1 MEPIWNDGRRF
12 AGRVALV
19 TGAGGT
25 LGGAVATGFGREGAA
40 VVLGYRSSQSA
51 AEAVAAQIV
60 SAGGAAYADRL
71 DVTDQDSVD
80 GFVARA
86 DETYGR
92 VDVLVNAAGRLDQA
106 DTVRFEAM
114 TPEAAT
120 ELLMVDVVGTGR
132 SAGSPRRSRETS
144 HRRFAST
151 RSRLVRSQGI
161 GSRSGV
167 SPRNTSKRRRR

>member
-1 MEPIWNDGRRF
+1 LTADVPVEPIWTTAGGF

-40 VVLGYRSSQSA
+40 VVLGYRSSQAA

-71 DVTDQDSVD
+71 DVTDQESVD
-80 GFVARA
+80 RFVARA

-92 VDVLVNAAGRLDQA
+92 VDVLVNAAGRLDQ
-106 DTVRFEAM
+106 
-114 TPEAAT
+114 
-120 ELLMVDVVGTGR
+120 
-132 SAGSPRRSRETS
+132 
-144 HRRFAST
+144 
-151 RSRLVRSQGI
+151 
-161 GSRSGV
+161 
-167 SPRNTSKRRRR
+167 